1 MSDAQRRRTRAPR
14 KSQKTAS
21 PKQIRQGI
29 NEMLM
34 ARAIEFSL
42 GLHDERIDWAMML
55 SLHLQMVEL
64 EALETAMAELL

>member
-1 MSDAQRRRTRAPR
+1 MSDAKRRRTRVPR
-14 KSQKTAS
+14 KSQKTSS

-29 NEMLM
+29 KEMLM

-42 GLHDERIDWAMML
+42 GLHDERVDWAMML

-64 EALETAMAELL
+64 EGLETAMAELL